1 MTTNQ
6 TNSTPLTDEQL
17 DAVLAQWATP
27 PMDATLPSR
36 IVQAAQRDARQR
48 FWRRS
53 LTAAASAAAV
63 LVFTVLLWPTDAPT
77 TITGVHSFGNPA
89 HVPATTDHTQYK
101 VDGLSD
107 DYFQHVM
114 DSFTAKEFK
123 AFSELKGAQRN
134 EAFHKRLKELQAQE

>member
-53 LTAAASAAAV
+53 LTAAASAAA
-63 LVFTVLLWPTDAPT
+63 
-77 TITGVHSFGNPA
+77 G
-89 HVPATTDHTQYK
+89 
-101 VDGLSD
+101 
-107 DYFQHVM
+107 
-114 DSFTAKEFK
+114 
-123 AFSELKGAQRN
+123 
-134 EAFHKRLKELQAQE
+134 